1 MKVLVIPD
9 VHLKPWI
16 IERASE
22 LLDGNAADR
31 AVCLMDIA
39 DEWRQE
45 YNLPLYV
52 ETYDTAIR
60 FAKDHP
66 DTLWC
71 LGNHEVCYKWNRKV
85 PGNSKLAPRTVCE
98 KTQEL
103 RDSLPDKGQVAY
115 LQRIDS
121 VIFSHG
127 GLAVLY
133 YYRRFRYAGHIKNIF
148 CVYIFN

>member
-52 ETYDTAIR
+52 ETY
-60 FAKDHP
+60 
-66 DTLWC
+66 L
-71 LGNHEVCYKWNRKV
+71 
-85 PGNSKLAPRTVCE
+85 
-98 KTQEL
+98 
-103 RDSLPDKGQVAY
+103 
-115 LQRIDS
+115 
-121 VIFSHG
+121 IFVLVFFQFFFKIQNY
-127 GLAVLY
+127 GLLSY
-133 YYRRFRYAGHIKNIF
+133 YYIIGIIIYFRQSQSLT
-148 CVYIFN
+148 